1 MSASTSSFCFGAAV
15 PKLGEEVLA
24 QPCQNWV
31 RKFWRVSGCASP
43 MRKKEPNKPATDE
56 EKRELALKL
65 KEFYESAAPGLVQ
78 QGTGILRKFGISE
91 QVLGKLTNLDDFS
104 QNVLADPN
112 LTVQHIEEMTAFMR
126 KVQGEG
132 PRIFKTTMR
141 EMVKGLPRLPGGG
154 RPRVTD
160 EKRQAMRKEV
170 LELLNKGESRVSVAL
185 KRVARSHE
193 VSYRT
198 MQRIWA
204 QPQGKFRQKG

>member
-1 MSASTSSFCFGAAV
+1 MT
-15 PKLGEEVLA
+15 K
-24 QPCQNWV
+24 Q
-31 RKFWRVSGCASP
+31 
-43 MRKKEPNKPATDE
+43 PNKPATDE
-56 EKRELALKL
+56 KKRELALKL

-78 QGTGILRKFGISE
+78 QGAGILRGLGINE

-104 QNVLADPN
+104 QSALADPN
-112 LTVQHIEEMTAFMR
+112 LTVREIEDLTAFMR

-154 RPRVTD
+154 RPPVSD

-170 LELLNKGESRVSVAL
+170 LELLSKGGIRVSVAL
-185 KRVARSHE
+185 KRVAQNHG

-198 MQRIWA
+198 MQRVWTH
-204 QPQGKFRQKG
+204 PHDGKFRQKG